1 MSCLVITYKG
11 RRTKT
16 HRRFSHMNNLSSVYM
31 LVKQWCLSEY
41 SPRDD
46 DCVLRLLLLS
56 QIMVH
61 FAEKN
66 DNVIDDLYMKG
77 TRYTNQ
83 KIYKCE
89 SSSPV
94 SVVRIYTSALFLYW
108 WKVSIINLRP
118 PRAICRKNQIFVYI
132 LFLLRKWN
140 VISLEVAHMTHLN
153 LVHMLHEGYHHTWHH
168 AALTSTIS
176 KNLKKKKSYCDD
188 IERVVS
194 MCHNSII
201 FLQQNDAN
209 LRASNC
215 KTRNRRLTL
224 SPLWK
229 GVPTST

>member
-1 MSCLVITYKG
+1 MWLTIYIWKEPGT
-11 RRTKT
+11 
-16 HRRFSHMNNLSSVYM
+16 
-31 LVKQWCLSEY
+31 
-41 SPRDD
+41 
-46 DCVLRLLLLS
+46 
-56 QIMVH
+56 QI
-61 FAEKN
+61 K
-66 DNVIDDLYMKG
+66 
-77 TRYTNQ
+77 

-176 KNLKKKKSYCDD
+176 KNLKKKEIILRRHREGCFY
-188 IERVVS
+188 VS
-194 MCHNSII
+194 QFNHI
-201 FLQQNDAN
+201 FTAKWREPSCFELQNTQ
-209 LRASNC
+209 SS
-215 KTRNRRLTL
+215 TYIVTTL
-224 SPLWK
+224 K
-229 GVPTST
+229 GGTYIYIV